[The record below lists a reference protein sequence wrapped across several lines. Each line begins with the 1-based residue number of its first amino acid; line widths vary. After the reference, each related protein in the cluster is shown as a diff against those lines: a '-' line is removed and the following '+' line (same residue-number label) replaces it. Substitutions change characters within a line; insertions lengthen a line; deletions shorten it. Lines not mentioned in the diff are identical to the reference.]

1 MVDTSTTT
9 YVANPPLDGGVLHS
23 AKLGTTLPTTTYEEL
38 APEFLANDYGEIG
51 DSGFS
56 ISRTKSITKIR
67 KFGGGISRPVTTE
80 TDNTVKITLN
90 DANDPVVL
98 RAINGAS
105 NVIVNDPD
113 EHGRQITVYQTA
125 DDLPIESWVIDSIDG
140 EQEKRHVIEKG
151 QIIEIA
157 EVQNV
162 HNALTQ
168 YQITIQVYETEAN
181 GRRGVN
187 VVEIINDGAKAV
199 VGPLAIATTTLPAGV
214 VGTPYSQTLAS
225 TGGTGAK
232 TWTKTGTLPAGLTLS
247 PAGVLAGTPTA
258 AGTPSITFKVTDSAT
273 PAVEVTKAIVV
284 TVTT

>member
-1 MVDTSTTT
+1 MVDTSTKT
-9 YVANPPLDGGVLHS
+9 YVANPPLDSGVLHS

-38 APEFLANDYGEIG
+38 DPEFLANDYGEIG

-56 ISRTKSITKIR
+56 INRTQTKTKIR
-67 KFGGGISRPVTTE
+67 KFGGGVSRVVTTE

-105 NVIVNDPD
+105 NVKVHDPD
-113 EHGRQITVYQTA
+113 EHGRQITVYQT
-125 DDLPIESWVIDSIDG
+125 DDTLPIESWVIDSIDG
-140 EQEKRHVIEKG
+140 ETAKRHVIEKG
-151 QIIEIA
+151 QIYEVA

-162 HNALTQ
+162 HTALTQ
-168 YQITIQVYETEAN
+168 YQITIQVYESETNA
-181 GRRGVN
+181 RRGVN
-187 VVEIINDGAKAV
+187 VVEIINDATKAV
-199 VGPLAIATTTLPAGV
+199 VGPLAITTTSLPAGK
-214 VGTPYSQTLAS
+214 VGDAYEQTLTS
-225 TGGTGAK
+225 SGGTGAK

-247 PAGVLAGTPTA
+247 PAGVLSGTPTA

-284 TVTT
+284 TVTA